1 MANPYQ
7 SQMNQYK
14 RMKFETASPEMLILM
29 LYDGAIKNIIQ
40 AQSMIYDKNQ
50 IEVCSNALIK
60 AQNIITEL
68 MVSLNFD
75 IGGDIAK
82 NLFNIYEYVNYTL
95 AQANINKNDD
105 NLEVVLQMLKDLRGT
120 WQEVIK
126 INKEK
131 YPDGIPEPAAPPK
144 SEAAPKL
151 SPGPAPATIAAQP
164 APAAP
169 PAPSPAPISET
180 QAETP
185 IQRSA
190 ETPETPASK
199 PIAQPGTPA
208 QPAAKTPTAANA
220 QTNRFKQIYGKNI
233 PRKV

>member
-29 LYDGAIKNIIQ
+29 LYDGAIKNITQ
-40 AQSMIYDKNQ
+40 AKAIISDPTQ
-50 IEVCSNALIK
+50 IEVCSNSLIK

-75 IGGDIAK
+75 IGGEIAK

-105 NLEVVLQMLKDLRGT
+105 NLDVVLQMLKDLRGT

-131 YPDGIPEPAAPPK
+131 YPNGIPEPAPTPKAETAPQAPAGSQASVTNPTPPVVNQEQPSPESTVENLESSQ
-144 SEAAPKL
+144 SEAVL
-151 SPGPAPATIAAQP
+151 STPATYDDP
-164 APAAP
+164 AL
-169 PAPSPAPISET
+169 
-180 QAETP
+180 
-185 IQRSA
+185 
-190 ETPETPASK
+190 
-199 PIAQPGTPA
+199 
-208 QPAAKTPTAANA
+208 AAKHQSAADRA
-220 QTNRFKQIYGKNI
+220 KVQTNRFRQIYGKNS